1 MANAP
6 RIKAM
11 NVRGCERMQLN
22 MLVLQ
27 QNLKNI
33 EPDNST
39 TATTTTTTTTATAT
53 SSFVRSATYFALFIA
68 GPDAIVAKAKEDASA
83 SSSGGGGGG
92 GGGDAVLPKD
102 KREGEGEGEDQ
113 KGRKVVAQ
121 SDGNSG
127 EGGGEKGKVKFSH
140 DELKFLIELCYSESL
155 SSDRRDAAVQ
165 ANRALNEHL
174 LALSEQT
181 WQQQQQQQQ

>member
-1 MANAP
+1 
-6 RIKAM
+6 M

-39 TATTTTTTTTATAT
+39 TTTATTTTTTATAT

-68 GPDAIVAKAKEDASA
+68 GPDAIVAKAKEDAGGADVVGPKSDGEDDKGVTRNDQNKEGGEEG
-83 SSSGGGGGG
+83 SDGGGGSGG
-92 GGGDAVLPKD
+92 
-102 KREGEGEGEDQ
+102 RE
-113 KGRKVVAQ
+113 KGK
-121 SDGNSG
+121 GI
-127 EGGGEKGKVKFSH
+127 GGEKVKFSH

-181 WQQQQQQQQ
+181 WQQQQQQ